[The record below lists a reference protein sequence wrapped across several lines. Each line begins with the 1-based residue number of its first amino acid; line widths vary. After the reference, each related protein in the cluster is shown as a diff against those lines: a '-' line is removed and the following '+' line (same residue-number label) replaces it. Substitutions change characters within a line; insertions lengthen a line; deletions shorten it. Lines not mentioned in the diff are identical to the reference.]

1 MIKLN
6 IQLFGG
12 NDTYYKDYQKENS
25 LNVGDSFSISM
36 GDKVYDNVPV
46 YLLGS
51 LGGSNPGGREAVAAA
66 ALVTWLYDQETGGST
81 KRSKINAQNID
92 AWYQLNKDNIKLDGS
107 TEVLSKWLAPNQSG
121 NNESYGHFLDALE
134 GSEYTR
140 FKSDLENTLQTGVIK
155 EQTTSQDGGT
165 GKQKDPYGDMFN
177 SYYNDIMA
185 YDQEGTMGNKMLEN
199 QVSLK
204 TGEANNAAMLAEA
217 NLQSQALGQAQSVRD
232 VVNSLKSERMSQLRA
247 GMNQAQLADRE
258 LQMLVGS
265 AGQLAQQNQ
274 MARQDAVAADLG
286 QNTAY
291 ETAFND
297 YITQAQALGQNA
309 AANYA
314 ALVGDSVS
322 QAKLLEDAKKKNAG
336 FITSFNQATGN
347 IPAK

>member
-12 NDTYYKDYQKENS
+12 DTAVDHQDRADSDGDGVVTIPGLNGETYKVPATLFSRVDADSGRNS
-25 LNVGDSFSISM
+25 NADEEI
-36 GDKVYDNVPV
+36 
-46 YLLGS
+46 
-51 LGGSNPGGREAVAAA
+51 REAKVWMSYYLTYGEVPTNTIQLTKYGRDIGLGTREVRHDAKSGAYHNYILPGLKDA
-66 ALVTWLYDQETGGST
+66 MATGRITDTTGRAVLPDGVSPDEVST
-81 KRSKINAQNID
+81 DAVENA
-92 AWYQLNKDNIKLDGS
+92 Y
-107 TEVLSKWLAPNQSG
+107 NQ
-121 NNESYGHFLDALE
+121 
-134 GSEYTR
+134 
-140 FKSDLENTLQTGVIK
+140 
-155 EQTTSQDGGT
+155 
-165 GKQKDPYGDMFN
+165 
-177 SYYNDIMA
+177 YYNDIMA
-185 YDQEGTMGNKMLEN
+185 YDQEGTFGNAILNN

-204 TGEANNAAMLAEA
+204 TKEADNAAMLAEA

-286 QNTAY
+286 KNTAY

-309 AANYA
+309 TANYA
-314 ALVGDSVS
+314 ALVGDSVT
-322 QAKLLEDAKKKNAG
+322 QAKLLEEAKKKNPG
-336 FITSFNQATGN
+336 FINSFNQATGN
-347 IPAK
+347 TTPKS

>member
-12 NDTYYKDYQKENS
+12 NDTNPNDYKKESS
-25 LNVGDSFSISM
+25 LNVGDNFKLSI
-36 GDKVYDNVPV
+36 GDKVYDNVPT
-46 YLLGS
+46 YLLGT

-66 ALVTWLYDQETGGST
+66 ALVTWLYEQETGGST
-81 KRSKINAQNID
+81 ERSKTNAQNID
-92 AWYQLNKDNIKLDGS
+92 AWYQANKDNIKLDDS
-107 TEVLSKWLAPNQSG
+107 TEVLSKWLEPKQSW
-121 NNESYGHFLDALE
+121 NVESYGHFLDALE

-140 FKSDLENTLQTGVIK
+140 FKKDFENTLKTGVVK
-155 EQTTSQDGGT
+155 QQDGDT
-165 GKQKDPYGDMFN
+165 DEQKNPYENMFN
-177 SYYNDIMA
+177 AYYNDIMA
-185 YDQEGTMGNKMLEN
+185 YDQEGTLGNKMLEN

-322 QAKLLEDAKKKNAG
+322 QAKLLEEAKKKNPN
-336 FITSFNQATGN
+336 FTDNFNQVTGT
-347 IPAK
+347 PAK